1 MQKEVEAE
9 HIRRLCERRLI
20 LCRGHTL
27 VTTSAVA
34 LRTCIRLFRAMQ
46 IYLSDCG
53 GTWTVR
59 CKYYQFISGV
69 LRIEIILIT

>member
-1 MQKEVEAE
+1 MRLAPLGRETHLAPLRKTPNSLSWE
-9 HIRRLCERRLI
+9 HTI
-20 LCRGHTL
+20 

-53 GTWTVR
+53 GT
-59 CKYYQFISGV
+59 
-69 LRIEIILIT
+69 